1 MYRVIIIDEDEM
13 TRNIKLEN
21 INTGTIDDC
30 FDDSALVSNI
40 CFNFMSI
47 GEEYDCK
54 IKLFGNVVQEKQ
66 EKAVL
71 CKVICWNIIVGTNSM
86 VKVLV
91 DNDEYYIPQKKLVK
105 AMYLDS
111 FYFRYTR
118 KDLIQVNDII
128 HADML

>member
-1 MYRVIIIDEDEM
+1 M
-13 TRNIKLEN
+13 
-21 INTGTIDDC
+21 
-30 FDDSALVSNI
+30 
-40 CFNFMSI
+40 
-47 GEEYDCK
+47 
-54 IKLFGNVVQEKQ
+54 
-66 EKAVL
+66 
-71 CKVICWNIIVGTNSM
+71 ICWNIIVGTNSM

-118 KDLIQVNDII
+118 KDLIQVNNII